1 MEQNRKRYS
10 SLAKAIVIGQQ
21 MIAAVVASVSIV
33 LFSTCVNQN
42 MLNMGDL
49 QNSSFVES
57 GYFERTFSKQMMQ
70 LLDYLNLREAFETS
84 GVFDENR
91 PETVNASPEKIADYK
106 VYNNKY
112 DQNNTN
118 VYYWLGDL
126 RDNTYVTN
134 MKETKTQEDAYDQ
147 AVKYGRYLSYNNKTF
162 RFETNIGGMENNYYQ
177 NMAQYN
183 ELQKGDF
190 SLIVAVDV
198 KFPQEDDL
206 AVAKREFDKLYPWAQ
221 RSLVLAAV
229 GVVVWLI
236 GLCYM
241 TVAAAKRSEDK
252 EVHLTNFDKIRTEI
266 PIALLFVFSICLTA
280 LGMRV
285 HSQSYG
291 VMSRMVI
298 VGTFAVLADC
308 CFMGMYLS
316 LVRRV
321 KADTFFENS
330 YLHWLLVNLKD
341 TMHNRYLGN
350 RMTLVIWGIVLSNVA
365 IAYLAFHCGYIWAY
379 ILLAIFLVFTLI
391 YFSQRVIQRRKIL
404 EGIEQITQGKFDY
417 KLNLSEYQ
425 GDEYQLAEGINHI
438 GEGLANAIG
447 ESVRDERMKA
457 NMITNISHDIK
468 TPLTVILGYLEIL
481 IMNGAGET
489 ATLLK
494 IQKKASQLMELV
506 EEFFTLSKI
515 EAGDMDLGLSKISLS
530 EICRQ
535 SIADFYSIL
544 TERGTQ
550 VEIEIPERD
559 IYVYG
564 NEDAIRRILFNLIT
578 NAIRYGLDGKYLGI
592 FLIPGEEEV
601 EIRVRDKGKGIDKE
615 NAAHVF
621 DRLYTMEDSRN
632 KEMHGNGLGLSIA
645 RTLAGR
651 MGGDITLDSV
661 PGQETVFTLKMKRH
675 HYLQ

>member
-1 MEQNRKRYS
+1 MNGMIIGI
-10 SLAKAIVIGQQ
+10 LAAICI
-21 MIAAVVASVSIV
+21 
-33 LFSTCVNQN
+33 L
-42 MLNMGDL
+42 
-49 QNSSFVES
+49 
-57 GYFERTFSKQMMQ
+57 
-70 LLDYLNLREAFETS
+70 
-84 GVFDENR
+84 
-91 PETVNASPEKIADYK
+91 
-106 VYNNKY
+106 
-112 DQNNTN
+112 
-118 VYYWLGDL
+118 
-126 RDNTYVTN
+126 
-134 MKETKTQEDAYDQ
+134 
-147 AVKYGRYLSYNNKTF
+147 
-162 RFETNIGGMENNYYQ
+162 
-177 NMAQYN
+177 
-183 ELQKGDF
+183 
-190 SLIVAVDV
+190 
-198 KFPQEDDL
+198 
-206 AVAKREFDKLYPWAQ
+206 
-221 RSLVLAAV
+221 LAAV
-229 GVVVWLI
+229 SVRENRKYKALEDNVKKVASQMERILDEDTDEKVMEFTGSREVAGLI
-236 GLCYM
+236 M
-241 TVAAAKRSEDK
+241 QA
-252 EVHLTNFDKIRTEI
+252 
-266 PIALLFVFSICLTA
+266 
-280 LGMRV
+280 
-285 HSQSYG
+285 
-291 VMSRMVI
+291 
-298 VGTFAVLADC
+298 
-308 CFMGMYLS
+308 
-316 LVRRV
+316 
-321 KADTFFENS
+321 
-330 YLHWLLVNLKD
+330 
-341 TMHNRYLGN
+341 N
-350 RMTLVIWGIVLSNVA
+350 RM
-365 IAYLAFHCGYIWAY
+365 
-379 ILLAIFLVFTLI
+379 
-391 YFSQRVIQRRKIL
+391 
-404 EGIEQITQGKFDY
+404 
-417 KLNLSEYQ
+417 LNDRQ
-425 GDEYQLAEGINHI
+425 
-438 GEGLANAIG
+438 
-447 ESVRDERMKA
+447 RMKA
-457 NMITNISHDIK
+457 EYKRAGIEAKRMLSNISHDIK

-564 NEDAIRRILFNLIT
+564 NEDAIRRVLFNLIT

>member
-1 MEQNRKRYS
+1 MNGMIIGI
-10 SLAKAIVIGQQ
+10 LAAICI
-21 MIAAVVASVSIV
+21 
-33 LFSTCVNQN
+33 L
-42 MLNMGDL
+42 
-49 QNSSFVES
+49 
-57 GYFERTFSKQMMQ
+57 
-70 LLDYLNLREAFETS
+70 
-84 GVFDENR
+84 
-91 PETVNASPEKIADYK
+91 
-106 VYNNKY
+106 
-112 DQNNTN
+112 
-118 VYYWLGDL
+118 
-126 RDNTYVTN
+126 
-134 MKETKTQEDAYDQ
+134 
-147 AVKYGRYLSYNNKTF
+147 
-162 RFETNIGGMENNYYQ
+162 
-177 NMAQYN
+177 
-183 ELQKGDF
+183 
-190 SLIVAVDV
+190 
-198 KFPQEDDL
+198 
-206 AVAKREFDKLYPWAQ
+206 
-221 RSLVLAAV
+221 LAAV
-229 GVVVWLI
+229 SVRENRKYKALEDNVKKVASQMERILDEDTDEKVMEFTGSREVAGLI
-236 GLCYM
+236 M
-241 TVAAAKRSEDK
+241 QA
-252 EVHLTNFDKIRTEI
+252 
-266 PIALLFVFSICLTA
+266 
-280 LGMRV
+280 
-285 HSQSYG
+285 
-291 VMSRMVI
+291 
-298 VGTFAVLADC
+298 
-308 CFMGMYLS
+308 
-316 LVRRV
+316 
-321 KADTFFENS
+321 
-330 YLHWLLVNLKD
+330 
-341 TMHNRYLGN
+341 N
-350 RMTLVIWGIVLSNVA
+350 RM
-365 IAYLAFHCGYIWAY
+365 
-379 ILLAIFLVFTLI
+379 
-391 YFSQRVIQRRKIL
+391 
-404 EGIEQITQGKFDY
+404 
-417 KLNLSEYQ
+417 LNDRQ
-425 GDEYQLAEGINHI
+425 
-438 GEGLANAIG
+438 
-447 ESVRDERMKA
+447 RMKA
-457 NMITNISHDIK
+457 EYKRAGIEAKRMLSNISHDIK

-615 NAAHVF
+615 NAAQVF

>member
-1 MEQNRKRYS
+1 MNGMIIGI
-10 SLAKAIVIGQQ
+10 LAAICI
-21 MIAAVVASVSIV
+21 
-33 LFSTCVNQN
+33 L
-42 MLNMGDL
+42 
-49 QNSSFVES
+49 
-57 GYFERTFSKQMMQ
+57 
-70 LLDYLNLREAFETS
+70 
-84 GVFDENR
+84 
-91 PETVNASPEKIADYK
+91 
-106 VYNNKY
+106 
-112 DQNNTN
+112 
-118 VYYWLGDL
+118 
-126 RDNTYVTN
+126 
-134 MKETKTQEDAYDQ
+134 
-147 AVKYGRYLSYNNKTF
+147 
-162 RFETNIGGMENNYYQ
+162 
-177 NMAQYN
+177 
-183 ELQKGDF
+183 
-190 SLIVAVDV
+190 
-198 KFPQEDDL
+198 
-206 AVAKREFDKLYPWAQ
+206 
-221 RSLVLAAV
+221 LAAV
-229 GVVVWLI
+229 SVRENRKYKALEDNVKKVASQMERILDEDTDEKVMEFTGSREVSGLI
-236 GLCYM
+236 M
-241 TVAAAKRSEDK
+241 QA
-252 EVHLTNFDKIRTEI
+252 
-266 PIALLFVFSICLTA
+266 
-280 LGMRV
+280 
-285 HSQSYG
+285 
-291 VMSRMVI
+291 
-298 VGTFAVLADC
+298 
-308 CFMGMYLS
+308 
-316 LVRRV
+316 
-321 KADTFFENS
+321 
-330 YLHWLLVNLKD
+330 
-341 TMHNRYLGN
+341 N
-350 RMTLVIWGIVLSNVA
+350 RM
-365 IAYLAFHCGYIWAY
+365 
-379 ILLAIFLVFTLI
+379 
-391 YFSQRVIQRRKIL
+391 
-404 EGIEQITQGKFDY
+404 
-417 KLNLSEYQ
+417 LNDRQ
-425 GDEYQLAEGINHI
+425 
-438 GEGLANAIG
+438 
-447 ESVRDERMKA
+447 RMKA
-457 NMITNISHDIK
+457 EYKRAGIEAKRMLSNISHDIK

>member
-1 MEQNRKRYS
+1 MNGMIIGI
-10 SLAKAIVIGQQ
+10 LAAICI
-21 MIAAVVASVSIV
+21 
-33 LFSTCVNQN
+33 L
-42 MLNMGDL
+42 
-49 QNSSFVES
+49 
-57 GYFERTFSKQMMQ
+57 
-70 LLDYLNLREAFETS
+70 
-84 GVFDENR
+84 
-91 PETVNASPEKIADYK
+91 
-106 VYNNKY
+106 
-112 DQNNTN
+112 
-118 VYYWLGDL
+118 
-126 RDNTYVTN
+126 
-134 MKETKTQEDAYDQ
+134 
-147 AVKYGRYLSYNNKTF
+147 
-162 RFETNIGGMENNYYQ
+162 
-177 NMAQYN
+177 
-183 ELQKGDF
+183 
-190 SLIVAVDV
+190 
-198 KFPQEDDL
+198 
-206 AVAKREFDKLYPWAQ
+206 
-221 RSLVLAAV
+221 LAAV
-229 GVVVWLI
+229 SVRENRKYKALEDNVKKVASQMERILDEDTDEKVMEFTGSREVAGLI
-236 GLCYM
+236 M
-241 TVAAAKRSEDK
+241 QA
-252 EVHLTNFDKIRTEI
+252 
-266 PIALLFVFSICLTA
+266 
-280 LGMRV
+280 
-285 HSQSYG
+285 
-291 VMSRMVI
+291 
-298 VGTFAVLADC
+298 
-308 CFMGMYLS
+308 
-316 LVRRV
+316 
-321 KADTFFENS
+321 
-330 YLHWLLVNLKD
+330 
-341 TMHNRYLGN
+341 N
-350 RMTLVIWGIVLSNVA
+350 RM
-365 IAYLAFHCGYIWAY
+365 
-379 ILLAIFLVFTLI
+379 
-391 YFSQRVIQRRKIL
+391 
-404 EGIEQITQGKFDY
+404 
-417 KLNLSEYQ
+417 LNDRQ
-425 GDEYQLAEGINHI
+425 
-438 GEGLANAIG
+438 
-447 ESVRDERMKA
+447 RMKA
-457 NMITNISHDIK
+457 EYKRAGIEAKRMLSNISHDIK

>member
-1 MEQNRKRYS
+1 MNGMIIGI
-10 SLAKAIVIGQQ
+10 LAAICI
-21 MIAAVVASVSIV
+21 
-33 LFSTCVNQN
+33 L
-42 MLNMGDL
+42 
-49 QNSSFVES
+49 
-57 GYFERTFSKQMMQ
+57 
-70 LLDYLNLREAFETS
+70 
-84 GVFDENR
+84 
-91 PETVNASPEKIADYK
+91 
-106 VYNNKY
+106 
-112 DQNNTN
+112 
-118 VYYWLGDL
+118 
-126 RDNTYVTN
+126 
-134 MKETKTQEDAYDQ
+134 
-147 AVKYGRYLSYNNKTF
+147 
-162 RFETNIGGMENNYYQ
+162 
-177 NMAQYN
+177 
-183 ELQKGDF
+183 
-190 SLIVAVDV
+190 
-198 KFPQEDDL
+198 
-206 AVAKREFDKLYPWAQ
+206 
-221 RSLVLAAV
+221 LAAV
-229 GVVVWLI
+229 SVRENRKYKALEDNVKKVASQMERILDEDTDEKVMEFTGSREVAGLI
-236 GLCYM
+236 M
-241 TVAAAKRSEDK
+241 QA
-252 EVHLTNFDKIRTEI
+252 
-266 PIALLFVFSICLTA
+266 
-280 LGMRV
+280 
-285 HSQSYG
+285 
-291 VMSRMVI
+291 
-298 VGTFAVLADC
+298 
-308 CFMGMYLS
+308 
-316 LVRRV
+316 
-321 KADTFFENS
+321 
-330 YLHWLLVNLKD
+330 
-341 TMHNRYLGN
+341 N
-350 RMTLVIWGIVLSNVA
+350 RM
-365 IAYLAFHCGYIWAY
+365 
-379 ILLAIFLVFTLI
+379 
-391 YFSQRVIQRRKIL
+391 
-404 EGIEQITQGKFDY
+404 
-417 KLNLSEYQ
+417 LNDRQ
-425 GDEYQLAEGINHI
+425 
-438 GEGLANAIG
+438 
-447 ESVRDERMKA
+447 RMKA
-457 NMITNISHDIK
+457 EYKRAGIEAKRMLSNISHDIK

-651 MGGDITLDSV
+651 MGGDIPLDSV

>member
-1 MEQNRKRYS
+1 MNGMIIGI
-10 SLAKAIVIGQQ
+10 LAAICI
-21 MIAAVVASVSIV
+21 
-33 LFSTCVNQN
+33 L
-42 MLNMGDL
+42 
-49 QNSSFVES
+49 
-57 GYFERTFSKQMMQ
+57 
-70 LLDYLNLREAFETS
+70 
-84 GVFDENR
+84 
-91 PETVNASPEKIADYK
+91 
-106 VYNNKY
+106 
-112 DQNNTN
+112 
-118 VYYWLGDL
+118 
-126 RDNTYVTN
+126 
-134 MKETKTQEDAYDQ
+134 
-147 AVKYGRYLSYNNKTF
+147 
-162 RFETNIGGMENNYYQ
+162 
-177 NMAQYN
+177 
-183 ELQKGDF
+183 
-190 SLIVAVDV
+190 
-198 KFPQEDDL
+198 
-206 AVAKREFDKLYPWAQ
+206 
-221 RSLVLAAV
+221 LAAV
-229 GVVVWLI
+229 SVRENRKYKALEDNVKKVASQMERILDEDTDEKVMEFTGSREVAGLI
-236 GLCYM
+236 M
-241 TVAAAKRSEDK
+241 QA
-252 EVHLTNFDKIRTEI
+252 
-266 PIALLFVFSICLTA
+266 
-280 LGMRV
+280 
-285 HSQSYG
+285 
-291 VMSRMVI
+291 
-298 VGTFAVLADC
+298 
-308 CFMGMYLS
+308 
-316 LVRRV
+316 
-321 KADTFFENS
+321 
-330 YLHWLLVNLKD
+330 
-341 TMHNRYLGN
+341 N
-350 RMTLVIWGIVLSNVA
+350 RM
-365 IAYLAFHCGYIWAY
+365 
-379 ILLAIFLVFTLI
+379 
-391 YFSQRVIQRRKIL
+391 
-404 EGIEQITQGKFDY
+404 
-417 KLNLSEYQ
+417 LNDRQ
-425 GDEYQLAEGINHI
+425 
-438 GEGLANAIG
+438 
-447 ESVRDERMKA
+447 RMKA
-457 NMITNISHDIK
+457 EYKRAGIEAKRMLSNISHDIK

-515 EAGDMDLGLSKISLS
+515 EAGDMDLGLSRISLS

>member
-1 MEQNRKRYS
+1 MNGMIIGI
-10 SLAKAIVIGQQ
+10 LAAICI
-21 MIAAVVASVSIV
+21 
-33 LFSTCVNQN
+33 L
-42 MLNMGDL
+42 
-49 QNSSFVES
+49 
-57 GYFERTFSKQMMQ
+57 
-70 LLDYLNLREAFETS
+70 
-84 GVFDENR
+84 
-91 PETVNASPEKIADYK
+91 
-106 VYNNKY
+106 
-112 DQNNTN
+112 
-118 VYYWLGDL
+118 
-126 RDNTYVTN
+126 
-134 MKETKTQEDAYDQ
+134 
-147 AVKYGRYLSYNNKTF
+147 
-162 RFETNIGGMENNYYQ
+162 
-177 NMAQYN
+177 
-183 ELQKGDF
+183 
-190 SLIVAVDV
+190 
-198 KFPQEDDL
+198 
-206 AVAKREFDKLYPWAQ
+206 
-221 RSLVLAAV
+221 LAAV
-229 GVVVWLI
+229 SVRENRKYKALEDNVKKVASQMERILDEDTDEKVMEFTGSREVAGLI
-236 GLCYM
+236 M
-241 TVAAAKRSEDK
+241 QA
-252 EVHLTNFDKIRTEI
+252 
-266 PIALLFVFSICLTA
+266 
-280 LGMRV
+280 
-285 HSQSYG
+285 
-291 VMSRMVI
+291 
-298 VGTFAVLADC
+298 
-308 CFMGMYLS
+308 
-316 LVRRV
+316 
-321 KADTFFENS
+321 
-330 YLHWLLVNLKD
+330 
-341 TMHNRYLGN
+341 N
-350 RMTLVIWGIVLSNVA
+350 RMLSDR
-365 IAYLAFHCGYIWAY
+365 
-379 ILLAIFLVFTLI
+379 
-391 YFSQRVIQRRKIL
+391 Q
-404 EGIEQITQGKFDY
+404 
-417 KLNLSEYQ
+417 
-425 GDEYQLAEGINHI
+425 
-438 GEGLANAIG
+438 
-447 ESVRDERMKA
+447 RMKA
-457 NMITNISHDIK
+457 EYKRAGIEAKRMLSNISHDIK

>member
-1 MEQNRKRYS
+1 MNGMIIGI
-10 SLAKAIVIGQQ
+10 LAAICI
-21 MIAAVVASVSIV
+21 
-33 LFSTCVNQN
+33 L
-42 MLNMGDL
+42 
-49 QNSSFVES
+49 
-57 GYFERTFSKQMMQ
+57 
-70 LLDYLNLREAFETS
+70 
-84 GVFDENR
+84 
-91 PETVNASPEKIADYK
+91 
-106 VYNNKY
+106 
-112 DQNNTN
+112 
-118 VYYWLGDL
+118 
-126 RDNTYVTN
+126 
-134 MKETKTQEDAYDQ
+134 
-147 AVKYGRYLSYNNKTF
+147 
-162 RFETNIGGMENNYYQ
+162 
-177 NMAQYN
+177 
-183 ELQKGDF
+183 
-190 SLIVAVDV
+190 
-198 KFPQEDDL
+198 
-206 AVAKREFDKLYPWAQ
+206 
-221 RSLVLAAV
+221 LAAV
-229 GVVVWLI
+229 SVRENRKYKALEDNVKKVASQMERILDEDTDEKVMEFTGSREVAGLI
-236 GLCYM
+236 M
-241 TVAAAKRSEDK
+241 QA
-252 EVHLTNFDKIRTEI
+252 
-266 PIALLFVFSICLTA
+266 
-280 LGMRV
+280 
-285 HSQSYG
+285 
-291 VMSRMVI
+291 
-298 VGTFAVLADC
+298 
-308 CFMGMYLS
+308 
-316 LVRRV
+316 
-321 KADTFFENS
+321 
-330 YLHWLLVNLKD
+330 
-341 TMHNRYLGN
+341 N
-350 RMTLVIWGIVLSNVA
+350 RMLNDR
-365 IAYLAFHCGYIWAY
+365 
-379 ILLAIFLVFTLI
+379 
-391 YFSQRVIQRRKIL
+391 QRMQAEYKRA
-404 EGIEQITQGKFDY
+404 GIEAQR
-417 KLNLSEYQ
+417 LLS
-425 GDEYQLAEGINHI
+425 
-438 GEGLANAIG
+438 
-447 ESVRDERMKA
+447 
-457 NMITNISHDIK
+457 NISHDIK

-550 VEIEIPERD
+550 VEIEIPKGD